1 MNEEAIL
8 KQFYSKISTQFDVK
22 KLTVYKHFDNIYG
35 DTLDCVQIERYL
47 SLSCTAIFKDENGS
61 SLVSHVRKGNNL
73 YVFVLSSDS
82 SEAYDGVEAQYIIN
96 EFKILNGKLGEIQ

>member
-22 KLTVYKHFDNIYG
+22 KLTVYKNFGNIYG

>member
-22 KLTVYKHFDNIYG
+22 KLTVYKNFDNIYG

-47 SLSCTAIFKDENGS
+47 SLSCMIC
-61 SLVSHVRKGNNL
+61 
-73 YVFVLSSDS
+73 Y
-82 SEAYDGVEAQYIIN
+82 N
-96 EFKILNGKLGEIQ
+96 ET